1 MSFYG
6 CLLQIGVIFLTILN
20 EEGAG
25 KMKMKLCKL
34 NSPVLG

>member
-6 CLLQIGVIFLTILN
+6 CLLRIGVIFFYSILN

-25 KMKMKLCKL
+25 KIK
-34 NSPVLG
+34 N